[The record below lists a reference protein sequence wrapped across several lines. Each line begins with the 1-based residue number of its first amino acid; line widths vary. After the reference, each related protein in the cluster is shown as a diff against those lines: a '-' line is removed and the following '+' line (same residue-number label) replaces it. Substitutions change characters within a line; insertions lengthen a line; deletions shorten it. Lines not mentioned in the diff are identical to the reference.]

1 MKRPLIIVLI
11 VIISFFEHVY
21 SQNSL
26 QYYLDKALE
35 TSPLLKKQSNN
46 NKIIDLDLKQFNAIY
61 KSPKISLNSNV
72 LLSPI
77 LSKDNNSS
85 KLQLVSS
92 GSTDYVGYDLG
103 ATNGGQFQAL
113 MSVNQPLFTNKY
125 YNTQKNKA
133 TITKAKNEND
143 VQLTKAE
150 IAQIVTHQ
158 YILCTQSEKLKTNT
172 QKIIQ
177 IIEDQI
183 NQMKPLVNAGIYKL
197 IDLKLLEIELQNN
210 QIEYERL
217 NGEYLNNFSGL
228 NLLSGIEATNLPKL
242 EDIHLQLTAPLKKSG
257 LFVNQFQLDSLSIQ
271 AEQKIF
277 ELQYLPKISA
287 FGDAGLNATYL
298 PKPNRLG
305 FSAGISLNWNLFDGH
320 QKQYKNAQSQLFLS
334 NVETDKQYFEN
345 QNTIRK
351 NNILSQINNLD
362 SQLILIDNQLT
373 EYQKLLELYQIE
385 LKQSLVSVLEIKIL
399 IKDISIKQ
407 QVKTNTL
414 MVKEILINSY
424 NYWNQ

>member
-1 MKRPLIIVLI
+1 
-11 VIISFFEHVY
+11 
-21 SQNSL
+21 
-26 QYYLDKALE
+26 
-35 TSPLLKKQSNN
+35 
-46 NKIIDLDLKQFNAIY
+46 
-61 KSPKISLNSNV
+61 
-72 LLSPI
+72 
-77 LSKDNNSS
+77 
-85 KLQLVSS
+85 LVSS
-92 GSTDYVGYDLG
+92 GSTDYIGYDLG
-103 ATNGGQFQAL
+103 ASNGGQFQAL

-125 YNTQKNKA
+125 YNAQQDKA
-133 TITKAKNEND
+133 SIVQAKNNNA

-150 IAQIVTHQ
+150 IEQIVAHQ
-158 YILCTQSEKLKTNT
+158 YILCIQSQNQKTNT
-172 QKIIQ
+172 EKIIQ
-177 IIEDQI
+177 IIKDQI
-183 NQMKPLVNAGIYKL
+183 TQMKPLVNAGIYKL

-217 NGEYLNNFSGL
+217 KGEYLNNFNDL
-228 NLLSGIEATNLPKL
+228 KLLCGIENTDLIDL
-242 EDIHLQLTAPLKKSG
+242 ENINLQLTAPHRKST

-277 ELQYLPKISA
+277 ELQYLPQISA

-320 QKQYKNAQSQLFLS
+320 QKQYKNAQSQLLLS

-362 SQLILIDNQLT
+362 SQLILIDNQLI

-385 LKQSLVSVLEIKIL
+385 LKQSLVSVLEMKIL
-399 IKDISIKQ
+399 IKDISVKQ

-414 MVKEILINSY
+414 MIKEILINSY

>member
-1 MKRPLIIVLI
+1 MRKSILLLLLITCIFKN
-11 VIISFFEHVY
+11 SY
-21 SQNSL
+21 AQNNL
-26 QYYLDKALE
+26 QFYLNKALE
-35 TSPLLKKQSNN
+35 NSPLLKKQANN
-46 NKIIDLDLKQFNAIY
+46 NKIVDLDLKQFNAIY

-77 LSKDNNSS
+77 LSKDNNNN

-92 GSTDYVGYDLG
+92 GSTDYIGYDLG
-103 ATNGGQFQAL
+103 ASNGGQFQAL

-125 YNTQKNKA
+125 YNAQQDKA
-133 TITKAKNEND
+133 TIAKAKNEND

-150 IAQIVTHQ
+150 IQQIVTHQ
-158 YILCTQSEKLKTNT
+158 YILCTQSKNQKTNT
-172 QKIIQ
+172 KKIIQ

-183 NQMKPLVNAGIYKL
+183 TQMKPLVNAGIYKL

-217 NGEYLNNFSGL
+217 KGEYLNNFSDL
-228 NLLSGIEATNLPKL
+228 NLLCGIEKTDLIDL
-242 EDIHLQLTAPLKKSG
+242 EEINLQLNAPLKKST
-257 LFVNQFQLDSLSIQ
+257 LFVNQFQLDSLSVQ

-277 ELQYLPKISA
+277 ELQYLPQISA

-305 FSAGISLNWNLFDGH
+305 LSAGISLNWNLFDGH
-320 QKQYKNAQSQLFLS
+320 QKQYKNAQSQLLLS

-345 QNTIRK
+345 QNNIRK
-351 NNILSQINNLD
+351 SNILSQINNLEN
-362 SQLILIDNQLT
+362 QLVLIDNQLT
-373 EYQKLLELYQIE
+373 QYQKLLELYQVE
-385 LKQSLVSVLEIKIL
+385 LKHSLVSVLEMKIL
-399 IKDISIKQ
+399 IKDISLKQ

-414 MVKEILINSY
+414 MIKEILINSY